1 MEANNLHNK
10 KAFGYK
16 TGHSTETMML
26 GVTSDVLNGFDQNKC
41 TVMLF
46 LDLSAAFD
54 TIDINKLQ
62 EILRDE
68 IGIKGKALQ
77 WCKSFLTN
85 RTQRVKINDKFS
97 DEREVK
103 YGSVQG
109 SVLGPKF
116 FNIYVRSQPQVF
128 EENGF
133 ETAAFAD
140 DSNGSK
146 TFSIKFQYNILK
158 NDVAKCI
165 ENVVKWSN
173 FMFLKINPDKTE
185 IILFYPKSLQDQV
198 IIKGSFVEDDC
209 IRHSEAVKN
218 VGVWLDKN
226 LSFDKHVNAIVSHC
240 YKLIKNISRIRKVI
254 TKEQTE
260 ILVHSVISS
269 KLDYCNSL
277 LINTSQANLFKL
289 QKVQNTAAR
298 LVVQGRKRDGISKV
312 LRDLHWLKI
321 ESRIIFK
328 ILLLTYKRI
337 KGLCSQNLRIEY
349 KAYNCRPQDYLLLET
364 KAAKTKYGKRTFDY
378 AAPRLWN
385 ALPLELRKEEN
396 IDKFKGQIKTILFDG
411 TEELKRR
418 ASIYN

>member
-1 MEANNLHNK
+1 M
-10 KAFGYK
+10 
-16 TGHSTETMML
+16 
-26 GVTSDVLNGFDQNKC
+26 VL
-41 TVMLF
+41 
-46 LDLSAAFD
+46 
-54 TIDINKLQ
+54 
-62 EILRDE
+62 E
-68 IGIKGKALQ
+68 
-77 WCKSFLTN
+77 
-85 RTQRVKINDKFS
+85 
-97 DEREVK
+97 
-103 YGSVQG
+103 
-109 SVLGPKF
+109 
-116 FNIYVRSQPQVF
+116 
-128 EENGF
+128 
-133 ETAAFAD
+133 
-140 DSNGSK
+140 
-146 TFSIKFQYNILK
+146 
-158 NDVAKCI
+158 
-165 ENVVKWSN
+165 
-173 FMFLKINPDKTE
+173 
-185 IILFYPKSLQDQV
+185 
-198 IIKGSFVEDDC
+198 
-209 IRHSEAVKN
+209 
-218 VGVWLDKN
+218 
-226 LSFDKHVNAIVSHC
+226 
-240 YKLIKNISRIRKVI
+240 IRKVI

-298 LVVQGRKRDGISKV
+298 LVVQGRKRDGMSKV

-396 IDKFKGQIKTILFDG
+396 IDKFKGQLKTILFDG